1 MPPVQFSPV
10 QPAGSSCYALR
21 LLNSDF
27 CYHLTRPF
35 NLNQANL
42 LSSKAIFLK
51 IVISTY
57 KLCKSFYSALRE
69 MPPVQFSPVQPAGSS
84 CYALRLLNSDFCES
98 SRGNNLLH
106 VGRKEPHV
114 SKISWHHALGS
125 TLFSNS
131 ENIEESCYVHTLAMD
146 QNEKKSGSILTIFRT
161 IISVTTQHCL
171 KNIKKD
177 KHCNTL
183 IILYI

>member
-1 MPPVQFSPV
+1 MLCFEVV
-10 QPAGSSCYALR
+10 ELR
-21 LLNSDF
+21 F
-27 CYHLTRPF
+27 
-35 NLNQANL
+35 L
-42 LSSKAIFLK
+42 LSSHKVFQFISRPLLSGKAPFVK

-57 KLCKSFYSALRE
+57 KLCKIVYRALWE
-69 MPPVQFSPVQPAGSS
+69 KPPVQFSLVQPAGSS

-131 ENIEESCYVHTLAMD
+131 KILRDLAQNIL
-146 QNEKKSGSILTIFRT
+146 
-161 IISVTTQHCL
+161 
-171 KNIKKD
+171 
-177 KHCNTL
+177 
-183 IILYI
+183 

>member
-1 MPPVQFSPV
+1 MQLFKGGLKSER
-10 QPAGSSCYALR
+10 AGEIFHCRQTFYYALR

-57 KLCKSFYSALRE
+57 KLCKIFYRALRE

-98 SRGNNLLH
+98 SQGNNLLH

-125 TLFSNS
+125 TLFSKS
-131 ENIEESCYVHTLAMD
+131 ENIKGSCYVHLYYL
-146 QNEKKSGSILTIFRT
+146 SIGS
-161 IISVTTQHCL
+161 
-171 KNIKKD
+171 N
-177 KHCNTL
+177 
-183 IILYI
+183 